1 MPRLGDVLEE
11 IEVREVRG
19 ELDKMIAGIA
29 SDSRSVERGDVFV
42 ALRGTRADGHTFIDK
57 AIQQGAAAV
66 IAERPPSGALPDGLT
81 YVMVADTAE
90 ALGWMASSYY
100 GHPSRRLEVVGVT
113 GTNGKTTTV
122 TLLHDLF
129 EGLGCKAGLLSTVEN
144 RVGERVLP
152 ATLTTPDPLA
162 IHRLLSEMVEAGC
175 GYAFMEV
182 SSHAAHQRRIAGI
195 HFRGAVFTNL
205 SRDHLDYHK
214 TFKAYIEA
222 KKLFFDHLPE
232 TAFAL
237 INADDRHGRVMVQN
251 TVAQVHTY
259 SLQSLADFR
268 AKLIGNSLLGLELE
282 VEGAPFFSRL
292 IGAFNAYNL
301 LAAYGVA
308 RLLAYDAQ
316 DVLTVL
322 SGLRAAEGRFSH
334 TADEEGRTGI
344 VDYAHTPDAL
354 EKVLATIAQLR
365 APGTKVITVVGCGG
379 DRDQGKRPLMARI
392 ACEYSQQVIFT
403 SDNPR
408 FEDPEAIL
416 DEMEEA
422 VPENAAARVL
432 RIEKRRDAIRTAV
445 QIARPGD
452 IVLVAGKGHE
462 KYQEIKG
469 VRYDFDDLDELK
481 RAMAE

>member
-1 MPRLGDVLEE
+1 M
-11 IEVREVRG
+11 
-19 ELDKMIAGIA
+19 
-29 SDSRSVERGDVFV
+29 
-42 ALRGTRADGHTFIDK
+42 
-57 AIQQGAAAV
+57 
-66 IAERPPSGALPDGLT
+66 
-81 YVMVADTAE
+81 ADTAE
-90 ALGWMASSYY
+90 ALGWIASSFN
-100 GHPSRRLEVVGVT
+100 GQPSRRLEIVGVT
-113 GTNGKTTTV
+113 VTNGKTTTV

-129 EGLGCKAGLLSTVEN
+129 QGLGHRAGLLSTVEN
-144 RVGERVLP
+144 RVGEQVLP
-152 ATLTTPDPLA
+152 ATHTTPDPLA
-162 IHRLLSEMVEAGC
+162 IHRLLSEMAEAGC

-205 SRDHLDYHK
+205 TRDHLDYHK

-222 KKLFFDHLPE
+222 KKLFFDHLPK

-237 INADDRHGRVMVQN
+237 INADDKHGRVMVQN
-251 TVAQVHTY
+251 TAARLHTY
-259 SLQSLADFR
+259 SLQNLADFR
-268 AKLIGNSLLGLELE
+268 AKLVENTLLGLELE

-308 RLLAYDAQ
+308 RLLGFDPQ
-316 DVLTVL
+316 QVLTVL

-334 TADEEGRTGI
+334 IQDAERRTGI

-354 EKVLATIAQLR
+354 EKVLKTIAGLR
-365 APGTKVITVVGCGG
+365 EPGARVITVVGCGG

-392 ACEYSQQVIFT
+392 ACDHSQQVILT

-416 DEMEEA
+416 DDMEEGL
-422 VPENAAARVL
+422 PEDAAAKVL
-432 RIEKRRDAIRTAV
+432 RIEKRREAIRTAV

-469 VRYDFDDLDELK
+469 VRYDFDDLNELK
-481 RAMAE
+481 RAMAK